1 VAVSTASEEALLD
14 TQRAFD
20 SVAPNY
26 DRSNATN
33 PVLCEIRRRT
43 VSAVAE
49 RVPPGSSLLDLGCG
63 PGPDVEYFARMGHR
77 VVAIDWSPSMV
88 RETTRRIQAAGLQDR
103 VEVVHL
109 GIHELDRLAP
119 RVFDAAYSD
128 LGPLNCVPDLEDA
141 ARGIAARIAP
151 GGIFVASVIG
161 RVCPWE
167 LALYGARRN
176 WKRLRVRFAPGL
188 VPVPLDGGTVWTRY
202 YSPAELESA
211 FRPAGFERL
220 SLRALGLVLPPPYL
234 EGFQARHPKWLDLL
248 TRIEDRVASRR
259 VLRTWGDHFLIVMR
273 RT

>member
-1 VAVSTASEEALLD
+1 MTPLREEALLD

-20 SVAPNY
+20 TVAPTY
-26 DRSNATN
+26 DRANARN

-43 VSAVAE
+43 VRAVAE
-49 RVPPGSSLLDLGCG
+49 RVAPGSSLLDLGCG
-63 PGPDVEYFARMGHR
+63 PGPDVEHFARMGHR
-77 VVAIDWSPSMV
+77 VVAIDWSPRMV
-88 RETTRRIQAAGLQDR
+88 EETQERMHRAGLQER
-103 VEVVHL
+103 VEVLHL
-109 GIHELDRLAP
+109 GIHQLDRLAP

-141 ARGIAARIAP
+141 ARRIADRIVP
-151 GGIFVASVIG
+151 GGIFAASVIG

-176 WKRLRVRFAPGL
+176 WKRLRVRFAPGF

-202 YSPAELESA
+202 VSPAELESA

-234 EGFQARHPKWLDLL
+234 EGFQTRHPKWLDVLS
-248 TRIEDRVASRR
+248 RIEDRVAEQPI
-259 VLRTWGDHFLIVMR
+259 LRGWGDHFLIVMR
-273 RT
+273 RTSR